1 MGLKITEKQDSF
13 LLRGTVGEETV
24 MESINSQYFVKKHNN
39 HFVEGHFGIY
49 DSWQHRIFSAGTK
62 EKAMDCAYG
71 IVALE
76 ADALLDLYPKTKV
89 EETLRNGRESRL
101 VENTLLQI
109 SKHNNA

>member
-1 MGLKITEKQDSF
+1 
-13 LLRGTVGEETV
+13 
-24 MESINSQYFVKKHNN
+24 
-39 HFVEGHFGIY
+39 
-49 DSWQHRIFSAGTK
+49 
-62 EKAMDCAYG
+62 MDCAYG